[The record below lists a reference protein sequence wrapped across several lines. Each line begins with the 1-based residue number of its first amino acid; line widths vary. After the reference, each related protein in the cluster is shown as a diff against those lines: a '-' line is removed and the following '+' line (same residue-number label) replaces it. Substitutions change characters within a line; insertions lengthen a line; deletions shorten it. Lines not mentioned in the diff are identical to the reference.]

1 MFARKLKAL
10 AYPDAENFAVDE
22 PAFKSLVVWLEDS
35 KIRHM
40 PIEDRAPLR
49 DVDGAGWQA
58 TLAQYLGGLECP
70 RDYVDTSEHS
80 RAKVVDWLLGYA
92 VTLEYSENA
101 ETYSAPARD
110 AGGRPA
116 LTLGADTTHELAA
129 ALQLPMHAEDAVLMR
144 AIASLITEKF
154 SARAIAAAVAAKDEP
169 VNVFP
174 LKEMP
179 LGFDTGDHQLNQAC
193 KILRLLHIADLREL
207 QTLINELVVQVQGIT
222 ANPKT
227 NTKLGKVGY

>member
-1 MFARKLKAL
+1 MC
-10 AYPDAENFAVDE
+10 AV
-22 PAFKSLVVWLEDS
+22 
-35 KIRHM
+35 R
-40 PIEDRAPLR
+40 
-49 DVDGAGWQA
+49 Q
-58 TLAQYLGGLECP
+58 
-70 RDYVDTSEHS
+70 
-80 RAKVVDWLLGYA
+80 
-92 VTLEYSENA
+92 
-101 ETYSAPARD
+101 
-110 AGGRPA
+110 
-116 LTLGADTTHELAA
+116 
-129 ALQLPMHAEDAVLMR
+129 
-144 AIASLITEKF
+144 
-154 SARAIAAAVAAKDEP
+154 P